1 MKTKLRLL
9 AVALIA
15 GGTMF
20 AQSRLS
26 IGVGFGGYGSGAY
39 PPPTYAQYQPPCP
52 GPGYSWV
59 DGYWNSQ
66 GGRNVWSD
74 GYWRRPVVTVAPR
87 YVAPRYDN
95 AYRGNDRGDRDRGHN
110 DPRQNRGNERRDN
123 HNDNRGNSYSNGFRR

>member
-1 MKTKLRLL
+1 MKTKLSFL

-26 IGVGFGGYGSGAY
+26 IGVGVGGYGQGAY
-39 PPPTYAQYQPPCP
+39 RPAAYAQYQPPCP

-59 DGYWNSQ
+59 DGH
-66 GGRNVWSD
+66 
-74 GYWRRPVVTVAPR
+74 WRQPVVTVAPR
-87 YVAPRYDN
+87 FAEPRHDN
-95 AYRGNDRGDRDRGHN
+95 AFRGNDRNERDDRDRGHDN
-110 DPRQNRGNERRDN
+110 LSRNRGSEGQDN